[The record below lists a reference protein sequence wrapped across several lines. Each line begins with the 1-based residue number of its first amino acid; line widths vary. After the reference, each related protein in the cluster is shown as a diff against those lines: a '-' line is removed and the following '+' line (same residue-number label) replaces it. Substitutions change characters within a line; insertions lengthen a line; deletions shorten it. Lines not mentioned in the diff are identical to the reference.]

1 MYVCLKS
8 IYLSIYLSTHQS
20 IHLSIYIYIYK
31 EREIK
36 KNARMDNFWRKKDKK
51 FNKNV
56 SVRDLLQ
63 LFTKISERNVFIQF
77 YIFFTSEVVHP
88 RIF

>member
-1 MYVCLKS
+1 
-8 IYLSIYLSTHQS
+8 
-20 IHLSIYIYIYK
+20 
-31 EREIK
+31 
-36 KNARMDNFWRKKDKK
+36 MDNFWRKKDKK

>member
-1 MYVCLKS
+1 MRGWTTSDC
-8 IYLSIYLSTHQS
+8 
-20 IHLSIYIYIYK
+20 
-31 EREIK
+31 
-36 KNARMDNFWRKKDKK
+36 KKDKK
-51 FNKNV
+51 INKNV

-63 LFTKISERNVFIQF
+63 LFTKISERNVFIQL